1 MKKIHLLV
9 LQAFIRPFIIT
20 FFIVMFILLMLFLF
34 KYIDDLIGKGFE
46 WHVIL
51 QLLMFASATNV
62 AMALPLAILLSSIM
76 TFGSLGENYELVAIK
91 SAGISLQK
99 AMLPLIITVGILGI
113 GAFFFSDYM
122 LPKANLK
129 MGSLLYDVRNQKA
142 AFLIKEGI
150 FNNSIP
156 GYAIRVKRKDADQT
170 LHDVLIYDR
179 NTANGNLNELMAK
192 EGQMFISDDNQLLVL
207 KLKNGRRYEETPST
221 SGTYN
226 PRQRFMRTEFKET
239 EQKLDLSSFNLKRT
253 DEELFKS
260 NYQMMS
266 LKQLKMYRD
275 SFLAKRDSNIRSTYA
290 DLTLLAKA
298 YRTDSLNPKSPV
310 KLLKAYKDVL
320 QLIPNDKRM
329 VAIQG
334 GKDQIKTIKDVLSRK
349 ELYTADNIGR
359 VRGFLIELNRKF
371 TLAVSCMVLFFIGAP
386 LGAIIRKG
394 GLGLPVVMSVLF
406 FLVYHIISTI
416 GEKSVKDGAI
426 APFIGM
432 WIAIFTLAP
441 LGAFLTYKA
450 TVDSVLFDLDFYKRW
465 TRKLFLK
472 KEKTGSALPITQ

>member
-1 MKKIHLLV
+1 MKKVHLLV
-9 LQAFIRPFIIT
+9 LKAFIRPFIVT

-46 WHVIL
+46 WYVIL
-51 QLLMFASATNV
+51 QLLMYASATNV

-91 SAGISLQK
+91 SAGISLQR
-99 AMLPLIITVGILGI
+99 AMMPLIITVGLLSI
-113 GAFFFSDYM
+113 GAFLFSDYM

-156 GYAIRVKRKDADQT
+156 GYAIRVRKKDDDQT
-170 LHDVLIYDR
+170 LHDVMIWDR
-179 NTANGNLNELMAK
+179 NASNGNLNSLLAK
-192 EGQMFISDDNQLLVL
+192 EGHMYITDDNQMLVL
-207 KLKNGRRYEETPST
+207 KLKDGHRYEESPGT

-226 PRQRFMRTEFKET
+226 PRQRLTRMEFKET
-239 EQKLDLSSFNLKRT
+239 EQKFDLSSFQLKRT

-266 LKQLKMYRD
+266 LNQLKMYRD
-275 SFLAKRDSNIRSTYA
+275 SFKVKGDSNIRSTYK
-290 DLTLLAKA
+290 DLTLLART
-298 YRTDSLNPKSPV
+298 YRTDSLSPKAPA
-310 KLLKAYKDVL
+310 KLIGKYKDV
-320 QLIPNDKRM
+320 QELIPKDKRLS
-329 VAIQG
+329 AITAA
-334 GKDQIKTIKDVLSRK
+334 KDQIRTVKDILGRK
-349 ELYTADNIGR
+349 ELFTADNKVRI
-359 VRGFLIELNRKF
+359 RGFLIELNRKF
-371 TLAVSCMVLFFIGAP
+371 TLAASCMVLFFIGAP

-406 FLVYHIISTI
+406 FLLYHIISTI
-416 GEKSVKDGAI
+416 GEKSAKDGSLT
-426 APFIGM
+426 PVMGM
-432 WIAIFTLAP
+432 WIAIFVLAP

-450 TVDSVLFDLDFYKRW
+450 TADSVLFDLDYYKRW
-465 TRKLFLK
+465 VKRVFSRKD
-472 KEKTGSALPITQ
+472 